1 MSFNAWE
8 WKMISKSK
16 AEHLPSFWNRGPREL
31 RNTLF
36 SLEAKPTVCY
46 NTHQHCRNTCHV
58 TRPPLPICKETRI
71 LKLGKGRIS
80 THRENVDK
88 LYTVATKFNE
98 CCSLRLQLQKY
109 FWFVTQKNV
118 RLEGLRDD
126 PKDRSGVQYLVYP
139 RLQYIIYRVAWS

>member
-1 MSFNAWE
+1 MSRYVPSLTNLQRNANL
-8 WKMISKSK
+8 K
-16 AEHLPSFWNRGPREL
+16 A
-31 RNTLF
+31 
-36 SLEAKPTVCY
+36 
-46 NTHQHCRNTCHV
+46 
-58 TRPPLPICKETRI
+58 
-71 LKLGKGRIS
+71 GKG
-80 THRENVDK
+80 NVDK

-139 RLQYIIYRVAWS
+139 RLQYIIYRVA